1 MGNTLFDNGVRHTR
15 REPDNP
21 RQDMEASDLEPDDA
35 RQFIRDLMRGLHERV
50 QNMPDE
56 RFNKPDDVHHIPNG
70 ERAKQYYGN
79 DRYQLLSGIQAAL
92 REWDE
97 SGSNTEELKE
107 KYGGRFVEGVEIGER
122 LAVYTGSDFTFTSG
136 SNDGQ
141 TDSTESS
148 DSKFTFTQ

>member
-1 MGNTLFDNGVRHTR
+1 MSNSANLFQHRKAI

-21 RQDMEASDLEPDDA
+21 RESMEPSEMEPDDA
-35 RQFIRDLMRGLHERV
+35 RQFIRDLMRGMHNRV
-50 QNMPDE
+50 QEMPEE
-56 RFNKPDDVHHIPNG
+56 RFNIPDDVRHVPNM

-136 SNDGQ
+136 DDQ
-141 TDSTESS
+141 DSDE